1 MKFKRLLAS
10 FFAATMCFSMLPA
23 VSSADVIDQGSECAI
38 VEVAKDSDT
47 SSSPS
52 PSPST
57 SPSPSSSP
65 TIDTGV
71 CGKSLNYAISGS
83 TLLISGSGAMYN
95 YGAGKAPWYAKRS
108 QIKTVKIGSKV
119 TSIGNYAFYGC
130 SITKVSG
137 GSGLKTIG
145 SYAFK
150 NTKKLKSFSISSK
163 KLSKIGKYAFAGS
176 SLKTLSIT
184 KTTKLTK
191 KGVKKSLKKSK
202 IKKVNVKNSKR
213 IRYGLAFVKSN
224 SGRKVK
230 VY

>member
-23 VSSADVIDQGSECAI
+23 VVSADEIDLGDNVAI
-38 VEVAKDSDT
+38 VEVAKDAETASP
-47 SSSPS
+47 SVSPSVSPS
-52 PSPST
+52 PSA
-57 SPSPSSSP
+57 SP
-65 TIDTGV
+65 TTDTGV
-71 CGKSLNYAISGS
+71 CGKNLSYAISGS

-95 YGAGKAPWYAKRS
+95 YRAGKAPWYAKRS
-108 QIKTVKIGSKV
+108 QIKAVKIGSKV

>member
-23 VSSADVIDQGSECAI
+23 VSSADVIDQGSDYAV
-38 VEVAKDSDT
+38 VEVAKDAD
-47 SSSPS
+47 SSPTASPTVSPS
-52 PSPST
+52 PSPT
-57 SPSPSSSP
+57 VE
-65 TIDTGV
+65 TGK
-71 CGKSLNYAISGS
+71 CGKNLTYAISGT
-83 TLLISGSGAMYN
+83 TLFISGSGSMYN
-95 YGAGKAPWYAKRS
+95 YKAGKAPWYSVRS
-108 QIKTVKIGSKV
+108 QIKAVKVGSKV
-119 TSIGNYAFYGC
+119 TSIGSYAFYGC

-137 GSGLKTIG
+137 GAGLKSIG

-176 SLKTLSIT
+176 SLKTLSIA